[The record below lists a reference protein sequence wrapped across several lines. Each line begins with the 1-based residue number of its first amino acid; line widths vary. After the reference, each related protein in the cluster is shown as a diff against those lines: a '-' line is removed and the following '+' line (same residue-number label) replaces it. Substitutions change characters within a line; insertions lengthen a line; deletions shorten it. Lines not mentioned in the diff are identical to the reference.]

1 MHPLNRSRTNTPSH
15 TIIQTKMLSIDYTW
29 HLKRSCMQTMTQ
41 KKQTNKYI
49 HKQITPK
56 TPFIRFA
63 SSQHSMAGSPLAATE
78 VLNFAVTS
86 HFEIL
91 YCQEATHVS
100 RRTFFSQNG
109 LLLDVR
115 CF

>member
-1 MHPLNRSRTNTPSH
+1 
-15 TIIQTKMLSIDYTW
+15 
-29 HLKRSCMQTMTQ
+29 
-41 KKQTNKYI
+41 
-49 HKQITPK
+49 
-56 TPFIRFA
+56 
-63 SSQHSMAGSPLAATE
+63 MAGSPLAATE

-91 YCQEATHVS
+91 YCQEATRVS
-100 RRTFFSQNG
+100 RRIFFSQNG